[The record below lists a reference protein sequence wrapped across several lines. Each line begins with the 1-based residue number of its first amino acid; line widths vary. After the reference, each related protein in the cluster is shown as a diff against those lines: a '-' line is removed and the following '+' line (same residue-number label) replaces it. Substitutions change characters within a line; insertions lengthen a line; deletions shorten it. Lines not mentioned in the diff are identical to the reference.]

1 MKIIEKSS
9 GKIIAIIEDD
19 VIRILDAKNYKLVE
33 EKNESKKTIAEALN
47 GE

>member
-33 EKNESKKTIAEALN
+33 EKNESTKQ
-47 GE
+47 